1 MNDLFKPAFVEV
13 RIKESDYINTIK
25 DMLEKMCGVKDID
38 VYISVD
44 NETGFVRVV
53 IDEDKISEEDAELLF
68 DNGFNIQEWY
78 EMTLAILRTIFKT
91 ENVSSYI
98 DLNEYESMV
107 ENNELIIPIQ
117 IGFKDYLNISNSV
130 AVATPKGVISAFS
143 IDDDYYP
150 YVATLANGKIAT
162 ITEFDHIKES
172 IRTHVYKKDED
183 EPIATFEW

>member
-13 RIKESDYINTIK
+13 RIKEADYINTIK

-44 NETGFVRVV
+44 DETGFVRVV

-98 DLNEYESMV
+98 DLNEYEAMC
-107 ENNELIIPIQ
+107 ENNDIIIPIQ
-117 IGFKDYLNISNSV
+117 LCVTDYLKHHNKISV
-130 AVATPKGVISAFS
+130 KTPKDVISAIA
-143 IDDDYYP
+143 IDDPFYP
-150 YVATLANGKIAT
+150 CIQ
-162 ITEFDHIKES
+162 I
-172 IRTHVYKKDED
+172 HVGGE
-183 EPIATFEW
+183 